1 MKKIILGTTL
11 ISSLLLSNDQWKNEL
26 DIHGGILNN
35 NLSKETSK
43 YFCEHT
49 NKDSLANEILEHFKK
64 QDLGFYNSHKSSID
78 VLPMQLI
85 KSTEKSNLSCP
96 SGFIA
101 TGSCGDWKCSQQPT
115 QDEMTKYINGHCFDL
130 EKEKNEN
137 DTTYGERVKSCL
149 TVQYLKTTKDIFE
162 KKQKMLRPETTS
174 GVEK

>member
-1 MKKIILGTTL
+1 MKKIILGVSILT
-11 ISSLLLSNDQWKNEL
+11 SLLISNDQWKNEI
-26 DIHGGILNN
+26 DIHEGVLNN

-49 NKDSLANEILEHFKK
+49 NKDSLSNEILEHLKK

-101 TGSCGDWKCSQQPT
+101 TGSCGDWKCSKDVAQ
-115 QDEMTKYINGHCFDL
+115 NF
-130 EKEKNEN
+130 NEN
-137 DTTYGERVKSCL
+137 PPGIRAACTILDRH
-149 TVQYLKTTKDIFE
+149 
-162 KKQKMLRPETTS
+162 
-174 GVEK
+174 